1 MSAILI
7 DQAREALQLA
17 ESDPSR
23 ALTLASALTRQ
34 AREARDHAA
43 ASVAERAVGLA
54 ALHSQ
59 DLDTAMRH
67 LRTAIALGRR
77 AGSPQLAAQA
87 RMTLAFA
94 ASSRGW
100 SRRALREIDT
110 ALLDLRGA
118 DHARGQAQRAAILQ
132 QLGRLDE
139 ALASLCAALPVLRS
153 AGDQMWTW
161 RVLSNRGVVHGWRLE
176 LADAAADLREAA
188 RLCDALGLD
197 QSTAYVRQNLGWVH
211 ALGGDV
217 PLALHYLDSAERGL
231 RRLGSQLGAVLRD
244 RSELLLSV
252 YLVSEARD
260 VAQAAVRELERERR
274 HIILPEVRLL
284 LARAALLDGDAP
296 QALHQSRR
304 AVREF
309 VSQHRPEWTVLARL
323 AVCAAQLSGADRA
336 RVGVRQLARIADALE
351 ATRWTVTA
359 TEARIMAAQLAFDR
373 GSTSLARR
381 LLRLAGKVRRHAP
394 ATLRARAWYATALLR
409 LDTGDRRG
417 ALSAARTGLRIVD
430 EYRAAFGATDLRA
443 RAAGHRTDLAELGL
457 RVCLQ
462 GGRAP
467 RVLEWAERGR
477 ASHLLF
483 RPARPPDDPLLG
495 AALAELRAA
504 AAEVVE
510 LRRAERSPSKAMARV
525 VALERRIRDHCRQQP
540 GSAQQA
546 EPVPLDALVARLGD
560 AALIEFIL
568 LDQQLHAVSVAG
580 GRVRLH
586 RLGPVAPVRELVDR
600 VPFALRRLGRGR
612 SSAASRQAAVDLL
625 RDAAARLDATLLAP
639 LSRGLDGAPLVVVPT
654 GPLQSLPWSIL
665 PTCAGRPVTV
675 APSAAAWYLAGAGP
689 AVPTGSVAVV
699 AGPDLPG
706 AHSEAEAV
714 AAIHGVAALTG
725 AAPTTGATSSA
736 LRRADLAHLAAHG
749 RLSAENPLFSSLA
762 LANGPLMVYD
772 LERLDRVPPTVVLA
786 ACDSG
791 RHVVCAGDELLG
803 LAATFLAQGT
813 QQLVASV
820 IPVPDAETAPLMV
833 ALHQLLATGQPVA
846 HALASAQRLLADESP
861 ATMAAAAGFVCI
873 GAGLTRPPR
882 QPAHALS
889 IRVPRQATGEVPSAG
904 LGTRCHE

>member
-1 MSAILI
+1 MSAILT
-7 DQAREALQLA
+7 DQAREALRLA

-23 ALTLASALTRQ
+23 ALTLASAL
-34 AREARDHAA
+34 ARRARDAHDHAA
-43 ASVAERAVGLA
+43 GAVAERAVGLA

-67 LRTAIALGRR
+67 LRAAIVLGRR

-94 ASSRGW
+94 ASSHGW

-118 DHARGQAQRAAILQ
+118 DHARGQAQRGAILQ

-139 ALASLCAALPVLRS
+139 ALDSLCAALPVLRG

-161 RVLSNRGVVHGWRLE
+161 RVLSNRGVVRGWRLE
-176 LADAAADLREAA
+176 LADAAADLCAAA
-188 RLCDALGLD
+188 RLCDVLGLD
-197 QSTAYVRQNLGWVH
+197 LSAAYVQQNLGWVH

-217 PLALHYLDSAERGL
+217 PLALYYLDSAERGL
-231 RRLGSQLGAVLRD
+231 RRLGSQLGALLRD

-252 YLVSEARD
+252 YLVSEAREA
-260 VAQAAVRELERERR
+260 AQDAVRELERERR
-274 HIILPEVRLL
+274 RIVLPEVRLL
-284 LARAALLDGDAP
+284 LARAAILDGDAA
-296 QALHQSRR
+296 QALYQSRR

-309 VSQHRPEWTVLARL
+309 ASQARPEWVAQARFAVLSAQLATADRPRVGARALAR
-323 AVCAAQLSGADRA
+323 AADE
-336 RVGVRQLARIADALE
+336 LE

-359 TEARIMAAQLAFDR
+359 TEARIMAARLALDR
-373 GSTSLARR
+373 GSTGLARR
-381 LLRLAGKVRRHAP
+381 LLQQAGRARRHAP

-409 LDTGDRRG
+409 FDSGDRPG
-417 ALSAARTGLRIVD
+417 AVRAARTGLRIVD
-430 EYRAAFGATDLRA
+430 EHRATFGATDLRA
-443 RAAGHRTDLAELGL
+443 RAAGHRTDLAEFGL
-457 RVCLQ
+457 RVCIQ
-462 GGRAP
+462 DGRAP

-483 RPARPPDDPLLG
+483 RPARPPDDPVLG
-495 AALAELRAA
+495 AALAQLRAA
-504 AAEVVE
+504 AAEVGE
-510 LRRAERSPSKAMARV
+510 LRRAGRSSARATARV
-525 VALERRIRDHCRQQP
+525 VALERRVRDHCRQQP
-540 GSAQQA
+540 GSARQA
-546 EPVPLDALVARLGD
+546 EPVPLDALVARLDG
-560 AALIEFIL
+560 AALVEFIL
-568 LDQQLHAVSVAG
+568 LDQRLYAVSVAH

-586 RLGPVAPVRELVDR
+586 RLGSVAPVRELVDR

-612 SSAASRQAAVDLL
+612 SSAASLRAAVDLL
-625 RDAAARLDATLLAP
+625 RDAAARLDAALLGP
-639 LSRGLDGAPLVVVPT
+639 LSRDLSGAPLVVVPT

-675 APSAAAWYLAGAGP
+675 APSATAWYLASTGP
-689 AVPTGSVAVV
+689 ANQTGHVAVV

-706 AHSEAEAV
+706 AYAEAQAV
-714 AAIHGVAALTG
+714 AAIYGTTALTG
-725 AAPTTGATSSA
+725 AAATTGVTSTV
-736 LRRADLAHLAAHG
+736 LRQADLAHLAAHG
-749 RLSAENPLFSSLA
+749 RLCAQNPLFSSLT

-820 IPVPDAETAPLMV
+820 IPIPDAETAPLMV
-833 ALHQLLATGQPVA
+833 ALHQLLAAGQPVA
-846 HALASAQRLLADESP
+846 HALASAQRRLADASP

-873 GAGLTRPPR
+873 GAGLTWPIR
-882 QPAHALS
+882 QPVGAL
-889 IRVPRQATGEVPSAG
+889 VNTGSAADG
-904 LGTRCHE
+904 